1 MFGYVT
7 ILEPELMVKDFR
19 RYKSFYC
26 GLCQELRERYG
37 HLGQLTLTY
46 DMTFAILLLTS
57 LYEPEIHSEEIRCK
71 VHPVKK
77 QQILRDVFTGY
88 GADMNLILAYYHLKD
103 DWVDEKKV
111 SGFLGTCAL
120 RRRVRK
126 VIRRYPR
133 QCRVIQKEL
142 KNLADCEK
150 RNVMELDEPAG
161 CFGRLMA
168 ELMVWK
174 KDHWEETLR
183 ALGFFLGKF
192 IYIMDAYDDLEK
204 DRKEGN
210 YNPLRSICGEP
221 DFHERCRE
229 MLCMMIAECTAQF
242 EKLPC
247 IQDIDILRNILYDG
261 VWNKFRKIERERQKS
276 EDESE

>member
-1 MFGYVT
+1 
-7 ILEPELMVKDFR
+7 
-19 RYKSFYC
+19 
-26 GLCQELRERYG
+26 
-37 HLGQLTLTY
+37 
-46 DMTFAILLLTS
+46 
-57 LYEPEIHSEEIRCK
+57 
-71 VHPVKK
+71 
-77 QQILRDVFTGY
+77 
-88 GADMNLILAYYHLKD
+88 
-103 DWVDEKKV
+103 
-111 SGFLGTCAL
+111 
-120 RRRVRK
+120 
-126 VIRRYPR
+126 
-133 QCRVIQKEL
+133 
-142 KNLADCEK
+142 
-150 RNVMELDEPAG
+150 
-161 CFGRLMA
+161 
-168 ELMVWK
+168 MVWK

>member
-1 MFGYVT
+1 M
-7 ILEPELMVKDFR
+7 
-19 RYKSFYC
+19 
-26 GLCQELRERYG
+26 
-37 HLGQLTLTY
+37 
-46 DMTFAILLLTS
+46 
-57 LYEPEIHSEEIRCK
+57 
-71 VHPVKK
+71 KK
-77 QQILRDVFTGY
+77 QQILQDVFTGY

-103 DWVDEKKV
+103 DWVDEKKI